1 MQQSNIQQVHIR
13 SLSERIE
20 GKPLT
25 GLNMASAAGGHLN
38 IHYDKM
44 NGQQT
49 DILVKSAG
57 KGNYL
62 NESSSYNTLLYIN

>member
-1 MQQSNIQQVHIR
+1 
-13 SLSERIE
+13 
-20 GKPLT
+20 
-25 GLNMASAAGGHLN
+25 MASGAGGHLN

-57 KGNYL
+57 KVNYL
-62 NESSSYNTLLYIN
+62 NENSSYNTLLYIN